1 MIRDLGWSAV
11 GASIAIGIALWFVG
25 DGRSPFLLASL
36 GGSTVFL
43 FALTESEA
51 AQPRALF
58 GGHLGG
64 ALIGI
69 LAFRFFGDALW
80 VSVLAVV
87 LTMVFMVLTR
97 TIHPPAGANP
107 LFMVHNHA
115 GMGILLK
122 PVSPRCRTVL
132 LVISGVTGFVPGRI
146 FSSWE
151 YSGGRVSIHHSRYR
165 SRIRPAKLSGQSGVT
180 PAGSRSNRRTPIS
193 PEGEEWRRGWDSNPR
208 GGSHR
213 QVDFESTPLRP
224 LRYPSAR
231 GRRYS

>member
-1 MIRDLGWSAV
+1 MKLEKKKIHDLSWAAV
-11 GASIAIGIALWFVG
+11 GASIAIAVALWFVA

-43 FALTESEA
+43 FALTDSEA

-87 LTMVFMVLTR
+87 LTMVFMIFTR

-107 LFMVHNHA
+107 LLMVHNHA
-115 GMGILLK
+115 GMGILIK
-122 PVSPRCRTVL
+122 PVL
-132 LVISGVTGFVPGRI
+132 LGAGLI
-146 FSSWE
+146 FITAMIW
-151 YSGGRVSIHHSRYR
+151 
-165 SRIRPAKLSGQSGVT
+165 SRIRPGKS
-180 PAGSRSNRRTPIS
+180 
-193 PEGEEWRRGWDSNPR
+193 
-208 GGSHR
+208 
-213 QVDFESTPLRP
+213 
-224 LRYPSAR
+224 YPVNWW
-231 GRRYS
+231 

>member
-1 MIRDLGWSAV
+1 MKLDKNMVRDLVSSVV
-11 GASIAIGIALWFVG
+11 GASIAIATALWFVA
-25 DGRSPFLLASL
+25 DGHSPFLLASL
-36 GGSTVFL
+36 GGSMLFL

-107 LFMVHNHA
+107 LLMVHNHA
-115 GMGILLK
+115 GMGILIK
-122 PVSPRCRTVL
+122 PVL
-132 LVISGVTGFVPGRI
+132 LGVGLI
-146 FSSWE
+146 FITAMVW
-151 YSGGRVSIHHSRYR
+151 
-165 SRIRPAKLSGQSGVT
+165 SRIRPGKS
-180 PAGSRSNRRTPIS
+180 
-193 PEGEEWRRGWDSNPR
+193 
-208 GGSHR
+208 
-213 QVDFESTPLRP
+213 
-224 LRYPSAR
+224 YPVNWW
-231 GRRYS
+231 